1 MNQFIPQD
9 VIINILNQVNIID
22 IISERIKI
30 KKIGKNYYALCPFHS
45 ENTPSFT
52 INIEKQYFYCF
63 GCNIHGNI
71 IDFLMKYDQLTFLES
86 MQELSN
92 ITGIKIFQKNYN
104 VKNQKKHYKK
114 QKLEKAIQIAGQLYY
129 NNIYHK
135 NSKIAQLYLK
145 KRKINNHTIDIF
157 NIGYSN
163 DLLFLSKNI
172 KNKKYISYLKNIGI
186 IYTNQNYQYDRFY
199 NKIIFPIKNQYGKIT
214 GFGGRTLN
222 NTHPK
227 YINSSQTDIF
237 KKGYQLYGIDKIH
250 IQDDNKYIIIVEG
263 YFDVLSLFQ
272 FNIKN
277 VVAILGTIITN
288 YQINILFKLTNH
300 LIFCYDG
307 DQAGKK
313 AAWRTTQIILP
324 YINDIKNIQFI
335 FLPKGEDPNSIIYK
349 EGKEKFNNRIKNAIN
364 IIDFFLEKITKKI
377 NLNSIYEIS
386 KMLNFAIPIINN
398 IPNQYIK
405 IYLKKMLGQ
414 KIGIID
420 DIKLDEIIYQ
430 KKKYINSNII
440 KSNNIHILISLIIQN
455 PILSTI
461 LPFKIYELKKINIP
475 GISLFLEIF
484 KICKKN
490 NNINTG
496 QIIELYR
503 NQKKFFIIQKL
514 AYWNNLIHNKKKN
527 KVFIDL
533 IKKIYNI
540 ALEKKYNLLIMKDR
554 LKKLQLKE
562 KYLLWKINKILSI

>member
-364 IIDFFLEKITKKI
+364 IIDFFLKKITKKI

-503 NQKKFFIIQKL
+503 NQKNFFIIQKL

-562 KYLLWKINKILSI
+562 KYLLWKINKVLSI